1 MFGIAPLASLQ
12 VTPIE
17 SACEYAEGR
26 DNGDDHD
33 DLCRH
38 RTNSIW
44 FIGAIKRDSS
54 PPDFDLDQTEC
65 RKFTMAWNQGAN
77 FARAHICVRSI
88 RLPSCRG
95 ILLKEPLSLSEALVR
110 GGRDAVIWPIAD
122 CEEARNVRGGLSSTG
137 PADRLRWSIHRTA
150 CCHSIAS
157 VHVLPLTGVGHGHCI
172 FNDCQDNQTSA

>member
-17 SACEYAEGR
+17 SACKYAEGR
-26 DNGDDHD
+26 DNSDDHD

-95 ILLKEPLSLSEALVR
+95 ILLKEPLSLSEALVCR
-110 GGRDAVIWPIAD
+110 GRDALIWPIAD

-137 PADRLRWSIHRTA
+137 TTGSAPVVDSPHGLLSQHYLGACTAADRCRARSLH
-150 CCHSIAS
+150 
-157 VHVLPLTGVGHGHCI
+157 L
-172 FNDCQDNQTSA
+172 Q